1 MTGKVRII
9 GGRWKRSRLPVPDVK
24 GLRPTPDRVRE
35 TLFNWLQTKL
45 PGARCLDLFAGT
57 GALGLEAAS
66 RGASQVLLVDND
78 PQVVQHLRAQ
88 VQRLGADHVVVQ
100 ETNAST
106 LLGRPAEPFDIVFLD
121 PPFASGMLTSLC
133 RSLEE
138 RGWLSVGGL
147 VYLEGER
154 SAPDL
159 VLPGNWV
166 LDHVKVA
173 GRVRYALARKLHQ
186 EPD

>member
-9 GGRWKRSRLPVPDVK
+9 GGRWKRSRLPVPDLK

-66 RGASQVLLVDND
+66 RGAGHVLLVDND
-78 PQVVQHLRAQ
+78 PQVAQHLRAQ
-88 VQRLGADHVVVQ
+88 VHRLGADNVVVQ
-100 ETNAST
+100 ETSAST
-106 LLGRPAEPFDIVFLD
+106 LLARPAEPFDIVFLD
-121 PPFASGMLTSLC
+121 PPFASGMLASLG

-138 RGWLSVGGL
+138 RGWLNVGGL
-147 VYLEGER
+147 VYLETER
-154 SAPDL
+154 SAADW
-159 VLPGNWV
+159 VLPDSWV
-166 LDHVKVA
+166 LEHDKVA
-173 GRVRYALARKLHQ
+173 GRVRYALAQKSNQ
-186 EPD
+186 EPG